1 MFLEKIISYFCY
13 FYTCLFFILQVS
25 WFPDPTTPQSG
36 AVYTPDGNDFDFDT
50 TFVTKSPNS
59 AYNNNIKLDDTDS
72 PDSGHKEM
80 SSENLTL
87 HTNRGVDPM
96 FWPGILRGQ
105 VSVSSPDALLTQNHF
120 AGIASITG
128 NPFANGFDDSFNQNT
143 ILQCSYEE
151 RMKIITPLPPQDASG
166 NRLELKLS
174 KTPKID
180 PPPEFR
186 NSKSF
191 RDSQISA
198 QSTDSTSSQETNI
211 MMKSDSDYYSNTTG
225 SAHSHI
231 NNNVI
236 ENGSHSVLHSHPS
249 ENLAAKIPQELFPDS
264 EFSNITESKT
274 LNGPGPTEVANPL
287 NYNDNQN
294 LYQNTNNNS
303 RQMSDFQFLDKY
315 KQTSSTLD
323 SIQKLELQLNR
334 INLDQK
340 SASDYCLRTL
350 NNGQQVKET
359 GFGNEKS
366 FRVKTIP
373 PPPPPRR
380 TESLTSENGN

>member
-1 MFLEKIISYFCY
+1 LA
-13 FYTCLFFILQVS
+13 
-25 WFPDPTTPQSG
+25 D
-36 AVYTPDGNDFDFDT
+36 
-50 TFVTKSPNS
+50 
-59 AYNNNIKLDDTDS
+59 KL
-72 PDSGHKEM
+72 
-80 SSENLTL
+80 
-87 HTNRGVDPM
+87 
-96 FWPGILRGQ
+96 
-105 VSVSSPDALLTQNHF
+105 
-120 AGIASITG
+120 
-128 NPFANGFDDSFNQNT
+128 
-143 ILQCSYEE
+143 
-151 RMKIITPLPPQDASG
+151 
-166 NRLELKLS
+166 
-174 KTPKID
+174 
-180 PPPEFR
+180 
-186 NSKSF
+186 
-191 RDSQISA
+191 
-198 QSTDSTSSQETNI
+198 
-211 MMKSDSDYYSNTTG
+211 
-225 SAHSHI
+225 
-231 NNNVI
+231 
-236 ENGSHSVLHSHPS
+236 
-249 ENLAAKIPQELFPDS
+249 PQELFPDS

-274 LNGPGPTEVANPL
+274 LNGPGTTDVANPL